1 MNSVLE
7 NLKRV
12 AEERYTIS
20 IAELVEVLEINSCLP
35 IISWVKEGKLE
46 VTKPLNG
53 TSEILQEPIVLV
65 GSVANFI
72 RSQDDALI
80 QARNRKKEL
89 DTISLFSLDELE
101 INEK

>member
-1 MNSVLE
+1 MNRVLE
-7 NLKRV
+7 NLKKV

-20 IAELVEVLEINSCLP
+20 IAELAEILEVNSYLSILSWIN
-35 IISWVKEGKLE
+35 KGKLE
-46 VTKPLNG
+46 VIKPLDG
-53 TSEILQEPIVLV
+53 TSEILQESIVLV

-89 DTISLFSLDELE
+89 DATALFSLDESELNE
-101 INEK
+101 I